1 MATHIYQI
9 FYNEATEKQL
19 DRGFIGL
26 ENRDN
31 PRPDWR
37 EYWTIRQFFHDNTLN
52 ENDLYGFFSPNFHG
66 KTRLESSQVHQF
78 IAANPG
84 ADVYHFSPFFQDSA
98 CYLNMFEQGN
108 RYHPG
113 MVELVGS
120 FLDSID
126 LKVDLTRLAMDFR
139 STIYC
144 NFMVAKPVFWE
155 KWFAIN
161 ERLFEDVEHGTGEF
175 AKRMNALTTYHKM
188 PLDMK
193 VFIMER
199 MASLILALDHSLT
212 VAHYDIGQMPWSD
225 MLYYPCRDD
234 MFTLN
239 ALKLAYLS
247 TGQNRYLELFYPL
260 RNQVLKR
267 CDRLYGDENRL
278 TFFQ

>member
-1 MATHIYQI
+1 MGTHIHQI
-9 FYNEATEKQL
+9 FYDAASQQQL
-19 DRGFIGL
+19 DRGFIPL
-26 ENRDN
+26 ENRGN

-37 EYWTIRQFFHDNTLN
+37 EYWAIRQYFHNNTLN
-52 ENDLYGFFSPNFHG
+52 ENDLYGFFSPNFKNKTLLDAG
-66 KTRLESSQVHQF
+66 KVFQF
-78 IAANPG
+78 INANPG

-113 MVELVGS
+113 MVSLVNT
-120 FLDSID
+120 FLGSID
-126 LKVDLTRLAMDFR
+126 LNVDLRKLAMDFR

-161 ERLFEDVEHGTGEF
+161 ERLFEEVEQGTGAF
-175 AKRMNALTTYHKM
+175 AQQMNALTTYHKM
-188 PLDMK
+188 PLNMK

-199 MASLILALDHSLT
+199 IASLILALDHSLS
-212 VAHYDIGQMPWSD
+212 VAHYDIAQMPWSD
-225 MLYYPCRDD
+225 ILYYPCRDD

-239 ALKLAYLS
+239 ALKLAYLNS
-247 TGQNRYLELFYPL
+247 SEERYLQLFYGL

-267 CDRLYGDENRL
+267 CDRLYGDEKRL
-278 TFFQ
+278 TFFD